1 MAIEVILHIQNSDP
15 VLGEINELPDSKD
28 TILKVSNPRQR
39 DGKDLIYLNSNV
51 VTVYWPIQQLTF
63 LEILPSGEEEQ
74 IVGFVRE

>member
-15 VLGEINELPDSKD
+15 VLGEIDELPDSKD

-39 DGKDLIYLNSNV
+39 DGKDIIYLNSNV
-51 VTVYWPIQQLTF
+51 VTVYWPIQNLTF

>member
-15 VLGEINELPDSKD
+15 VLGEIDELPDSKD

-51 VTVYWPIQQLTF
+51 VTVFWPIQQLTF